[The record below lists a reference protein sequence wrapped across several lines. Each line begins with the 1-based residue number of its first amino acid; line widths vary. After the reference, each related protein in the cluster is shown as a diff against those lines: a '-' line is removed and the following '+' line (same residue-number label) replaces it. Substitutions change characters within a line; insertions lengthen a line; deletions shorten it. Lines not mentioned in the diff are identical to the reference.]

1 MPRKPRLSTEQRRAL
16 KMLAGSPQGATF
28 PVMLAH
34 GFTRD
39 MLARLVRPGL
49 VTVVAKTVRAGSK
62 MIEIRRI
69 RITEA
74 GRRANRRLGL
84 A

>member
-28 PVMLAH
+28 PIMLAH

-39 MLARLVRPGL
+39 MLARLAHRGL
-49 VTVVAKTVRAGSK
+49 VKVVAKTVRAGSK
-62 MIEIRRI
+62 TIEVRRI
-69 RITEA
+69 KITDA
-74 GRRANRRLGL
+74 GRKANRRLGL